1 VVAGYRRPM
10 ILRLMTPND
19 IAEVERLTRDAYLAV
34 DVATRPAGWPRAA
47 PRPAEQVQP
56 WMNRI
61 AHLLWTDPGG
71 CWVMTDDAAVVGTA
85 VAAVREGL
93 WSLATYAV
101 RVDVQGA
108 GVGRR
113 LLDAALRTAPA
124 DAPGMICGSSD
135 PKAVRRYRLAGFDL
149 HPMALMAGRIDRAR
163 LPADSTVRDGRP
175 DDRELLDEVDRRC
188 RGSSHGDDHSVLMQQ
203 FDLVV
208 SDGRAGRGY
217 AYAYPTGG
225 AYLLGAE
232 SEQTASDLL
241 YACLAR
247 TPPARMAY
255 TGHLTAAQQWAFDVA
270 VTLRLEVHNRGFL
283 CLRNLAPPPA
293 YLPSGHFL

>member
-1 VVAGYRRPM
+1 M
-10 ILRLMTPND
+10 NPND
-19 IAEVERLTRDAYLAV
+19 IAEVERLTRDAFFAV
-34 DVATRPAGWPRAA
+34 DVATRPVGWPPAA
-47 PRPAEQVQP
+47 PRPAEQVEP
-56 WMNRI
+56 WMSRI
-61 AHLLWTDPGG
+61 AHQLRTDPGG
-71 CWVMTDDAAVVGTA
+71 CWVMTDGGAVVGTA

-101 RVDVQGA
+101 RVDRQGA

-149 HPMALMAGRIDRAR
+149 HPMALMVGTVDRAR
-163 LPADSTVRDGRP
+163 LPACSTIRDGRP

-208 SDGRAGRGY
+208 SDRRKGRGY

-225 AYLLGAE
+225 AYLLAAE

-247 TPPARMAY
+247 TPAGRTAY
-255 TGHLTAAQQWAFDVA
+255 TGHVTAAQQWAFDVA
-270 VTLRLEVHNRGFL
+270 VALRLEVHNRGFL
-283 CLRNLAPPPA
+283 CLRELAPPPA